1 MGILSSGGVMQ
12 GFLDY
17 FFKRVI
23 DRPILTI
30 LLTIG
35 LCMVGL
41 AGVSQLRFTNDYRYF
56 FTDQNPY
63 LQAFEELERTYSSP
77 DTVLIVVQPNE
88 GPATSVQSLKLIG
101 FLTEEG
107 WQVPYSTR
115 VDSITN
121 FQDTTPDGDDLVVAN
136 LLPDPSNAR
145 DEDGPRVERAVRDN
159 PFLDKRLLS
168 EDGRTSGVLISLRP
182 PRDDAA
188 ATTSIVTAVRGLKD
202 RALVDYPNF
211 RIEITGS
218 QMLSN
223 SFAESAQR
231 DVQTLTPL
239 MFVFI
244 SLLLILVTRQISATI
259 AALIII
265 ALSALT
271 AVGIAGWLGIPMSP
285 PASSAPT
292 IIVTVAVANC
302 VHIMITAMSV
312 MSKGQAK
319 DLSII
324 ESLKINAQPV
334 FLTSLTTAIGLFSLN
349 FSDAPPYR
357 DLGSISG
364 IGAIV
369 AWVLSMS
376 LFPALLK
383 LLPLTSNAVVEKQSA
398 AFVNLAHWVIKRRQA
413 LLIGMMLLVVG
424 LTAIIPRLTFNDR
437 FVEYFD
443 DRMDFRVASDFA
455 ADNLTGIYLLNYSLE
470 SDGAGGISEP
480 EYLHNI
486 DKLANWMR
494 GQDEVAHVA
503 VFSDI
508 MKRINRSMNAGNQEF
523 YRIPDNRELGA
534 QYLLLYEMSLP
545 YGLDLN
551 DQINVD
557 KSATRMLVTLH
568 DIGTIE
574 MRALRERTLAW
585 MTDNLPTKMVVEPSG
600 QAVMFSFIG
609 ERNFKT
615 MAYGTLYAFI
625 LISLCL
631 VLALRS
637 PRLGLISLLPNIAP
651 PAVAMGIFAIFND
664 AVGLWTSF
672 VTATAIGLIV
682 DATVHMLSK
691 YRRARVELGYSSE
704 EAVLYSFSTVGTA
717 LWVASLIL
725 IAGFLVL
732 YASPFKVNAMLG
744 LVVSL
749 TIFVALILDFLL
761 LPPLLMALDKKS
773 NNTTT

>member
-1 MGILSSGGVMQ
+1 MSRILDRFFQFVIGRPFTTV
-12 GFLDY
+12 FLS
-17 FFKRVI
+17 
-23 DRPILTI
+23 LA
-30 LLTIG
+30 
-35 LCMVGL
+35 LCFAGL
-41 AGVSQLRFTNDYRYF
+41 AGASQLRFTNDYRYF

-77 DTVLIVVQPNE
+77 DTILFVIQPSE
-88 GPATSVQSLKLIG
+88 GPATAPEALKLIG
-101 FLTEEG
+101 MLTEQG
-107 WQVPYSTR
+107 WQIPYSTR

-121 FQDTTPDGDDLVVAN
+121 FQDTTPDGDDLIVAN
-136 LLPDPSNAR
+136 LVPDPSAVT
-145 DEDGPRVERAVRDN
+145 EADGPRVEAAIRDN
-159 PFLDKRLLS
+159 AFLNKRLLS
-168 EDGRTSGVLISLRP
+168 TDGRTTGVLISLRP

-188 ATTSIVTAVRGLKD
+188 ATTSIVTAVRDLKE
-202 RALVDYPNF
+202 RALVEHPNF

-244 SLLLILVTRQISATI
+244 GLILILVTRQIFGTI
-259 AALIII
+259 ASVIII
-265 ALSALT
+265 GLSALT
-271 AVGIAGWLGIPMSP
+271 ALGIAGWMGIPMSP
-285 PASSAPT
+285 PASGAPT
-292 IIVTVAVANC
+292 IIITVAVANC
-302 VHIMITAMSV
+302 IHIMITAMAG
-312 MSKGQAK
+312 MSAGKNKAEA
-319 DLSII
+319 IY
-324 ESLKINAQPV
+324 ESLKINVQPV

-364 IGAIV
+364 IGAII
-369 AWVLSMS
+369 AWALSMS
-376 LFPALLK
+376 LFPALLS
-383 LLPLTSNAVVEKQSA
+383 LLPLKSNTIVERQSSG
-398 AFVNLAHWVIKRRQA
+398 FTHLAEWVIARRRV
-413 LLIGMMLLVVG
+413 LLMSMMVAVIG
-424 LTAIIPRLTFNDR
+424 LTAVIPRLTFNDR

-455 ADNLTGIYLLNYSLE
+455 ADNLTGIYLLNFSLQ
-470 SDGAGGISEP
+470 SGNAGGISEP
-480 EYLHNI
+480 EYLNNI

-494 GQDEVAHVA
+494 TQNEVAHVA

-508 MKRINRSMNAGNQEF
+508 MKRINRSMNAGNQDF
-523 YRIPDNRELGA
+523 YRIPDNRELSA

-557 KSATRMLVTLH
+557 KSATRMLVTL
-568 DIGTIE
+568 DDVGTSE
-574 MRALRERTLAW
+574 MRDLRRRTLAW
-585 MTDNLPTKMVVEPSG
+585 MADNLPENMVVEPSG

-609 ERNFKT
+609 ERNFQT
-615 MAYGTLYAFI
+615 MTYGTMYAFI

-631 VLALRS
+631 VVALRS
-637 PRLGLISLLPNIAP
+637 VRLGLISLIPNIAP
-651 PAVAMGIFAIFND
+651 PAVAMGIFAVFND
-664 AVGLWTSF
+664 SVGFWTSF

-691 YRRARVELGYSSE
+691 YQHARVTLGYSSE
-704 EAVLYSFSTVGTA
+704 KAVRYSFSMVGTA

-732 YASPFKVNAMLG
+732 YASPFKINAMLG

-761 LPPLLMALDKKS
+761 LPPLLMAFDKKS
-773 NNTTT
+773 NTPAA

>member
-1 MGILSSGGVMQ
+1 MSRILDRFFQFVIGRPFTTV
-12 GFLDY
+12 FLS
-17 FFKRVI
+17 
-23 DRPILTI
+23 LA
-30 LLTIG
+30 
-35 LCMVGL
+35 LCFAGL
-41 AGVSQLRFTNDYRYF
+41 AGASQLRFTNDYRYF

-77 DTVLIVVQPNE
+77 DTILFVIQPSE
-88 GPATSVQSLKLIG
+88 GPATAPEALKLIG
-101 FLTEEG
+101 MLTEQG
-107 WQVPYSTR
+107 WQIPYSTR
-115 VDSITN
+115 VDLITN
-121 FQDTTPDGDDLVVAN
+121 FQDTTPDGDDLIVAN
-136 LLPDPSNAR
+136 LVPDPSAVT
-145 DEDGPRVERAVRDN
+145 EADGPRVEAAIRDN
-159 PFLDKRLLS
+159 AFLNKRLLS
-168 EDGRTSGVLISLRP
+168 TDGRTTGVLISLRP

-188 ATTSIVTAVRGLKD
+188 ATTSIVTAVRDLKE
-202 RALVDYPNF
+202 RALVEHPNF

-223 SFAESAQR
+223 SFAEFAQR

-244 SLLLILVTRQISATI
+244 GLILILVTRQIFGTI
-259 AALIII
+259 ASVIII
-265 ALSALT
+265 GLSALT
-271 AVGIAGWLGIPMSP
+271 ALGIAGWMGIPMSP
-285 PASSAPT
+285 PASGAPT
-292 IIVTVAVANC
+292 IIITVAVANC
-302 VHIMITAMSV
+302 IHIMITAMAG
-312 MSKGQAK
+312 MSAGKNKAEA
-319 DLSII
+319 IY
-324 ESLKINAQPV
+324 ESLKINVQPV

-364 IGAIV
+364 IGAII
-369 AWVLSMS
+369 AWALSMS
-376 LFPALLK
+376 LFPALLS
-383 LLPLTSNAVVEKQSA
+383 LLPLKSNTIVERQSSG
-398 AFVNLAHWVIKRRQA
+398 FTHLAEWVIARRRV
-413 LLIGMMLLVVG
+413 LLMSMMVAVIG
-424 LTAIIPRLTFNDR
+424 LTAVIPRLTFNDR

-455 ADNLTGIYLLNYSLE
+455 ADNLTGIYLLNFSLQ
-470 SDGAGGISEP
+470 SGNAGGISEP
-480 EYLHNI
+480 EYLNNI

-494 GQDEVAHVA
+494 TQNEVAHVA

-508 MKRINRSMNAGNQEF
+508 MKRINRSMNAGNQDF
-523 YRIPDNRELGA
+523 YRIPDNRELSA

-557 KSATRMLVTLH
+557 KSATRMLVTL
-568 DIGTIE
+568 DDVGTSE
-574 MRALRERTLAW
+574 MRDLRRRTLAW
-585 MTDNLPTKMVVEPSG
+585 MADNLPENMVVEPSG

-609 ERNFKT
+609 ERNFQT
-615 MAYGTLYAFI
+615 MTYGTMYAFI

-631 VLALRS
+631 VVALRS
-637 PRLGLISLLPNIAP
+637 VRLGLISLIPNIAP
-651 PAVAMGIFAIFND
+651 PAVAMGIFAVFND
-664 AVGLWTSF
+664 LVGFWTSF

-691 YRRARVELGYSSE
+691 YQHARVTLGYSSE
-704 EAVLYSFSTVGTA
+704 KAVRYSFSMVGTA

-732 YASPFKVNAMLG
+732 YASPFKINAMLG

-761 LPPLLMALDKKS
+761 LPPLLMAFDKKS
-773 NNTTT
+773 NTPAA